1 MSRGMNRNKHII
13 NPLKGSTDRSW
24 FFEQQ
29 VYDTTGIARAIKS
42 ADGSG
47 NVPKII
53 VSFSPTFFSIV
64 VAKRLLI
71 VIVIVNTI
79 VNPVLL
85 WLTQNCICNIFE
97 KNKLAFS
104 TPLTALNQD
113 NNSSDDTSPEDVN
126 TSEELNFSEN
136 K

>member
-1 MSRGMNRNKHII
+1 MSKKVKLTEEQKEIKHLKLFDRFSKVIVLFCLFYGLMLTTLSYYFSYKGYE
-13 NPLKGSTDRSW
+13 PLVDLSS
-24 FFEQQ
+24 
-29 VYDTTGIARAIKS
+29 
-42 ADGSG
+42 
-47 NVPKII
+47 
-53 VSFSPTFFSIV
+53 
-64 VAKRLLI
+64 
-71 VIVIVNTI
+71 VIVNTI

-113 NNSSDDTSPEDVN
+113 NNSSDDTSTEDEN